1 MEGDVRKGWSYDMN
15 TTTELIDN
23 LRYYNQWRRGE
34 HDDQPESEDIGI
46 WLDDA
51 CEKLAREGKAEKK
64 LEEALLIMRNVY
76 LQLSTLLGFHGD
88 NLTEEQTKYL
98 ANVIKQIELILKP

>member
-1 MEGDVRKGWSYDMN
+1 MRRGWSYDMN
-15 TTTELIDN
+15 MTTELIDN
-23 LRYYNQWRRGE
+23 LRYFNKWRRGE
-34 HDDQPESEDIGI
+34 HDDQLEPEDIGI

-76 LQLSTLLGFHGD
+76 LQLSTLLGFHGG
-88 NLTEEQTKYL
+88 NLTGEQTKYL

>member
-1 MEGDVRKGWSYDMN
+1 MN
-15 TTTELIDN
+15 NITELIDN

-34 HDDQPESEDIGI
+34 HDDAPEPTDIGMWI
-46 WLDDA
+46 DDA
-51 CEKLAREGKAEKK
+51 CERLAEQGVAEKK
-64 LEEALLIMRNVY
+64 LEEVLLVMRNVY

-88 NLTEEQTKYL
+88 NLTGEQAKYL

>member
-1 MEGDVRKGWSYDMN
+1 MSN
-15 TTTELIDN
+15 NIAELIDN
-23 LRYYNQWRRGE
+23 LSYYNAWRRGE
-34 HDDQPESEDIGI
+34 HDDMPAPEDVGM

-51 CEKLAREGKAEKK
+51 CEKLAQEGKAEKK

-88 NLTEEQTKYL
+88 NLTDEQTKYL
-98 ANVIKQIELILKP
+98 ANVIKQIELFLKP

>member
-1 MEGDVRKGWSYDMN
+1 MN
-15 TTTELIDN
+15 MTTELIDN
-23 LRYYNQWRRGE
+23 LRYFNKWRRGE
-34 HDDQPESEDIGI
+34 HDDQPEPEDIGI

-51 CEKLAREGKAEKK
+51 CEK